1 MSFDENFITGFCEA
15 LKNGFPE
22 DSSSNDGD
30 SDTEGGAS
38 HADLSNA
45 VTKGLLADMT
55 AKLVTAQEEI
65 AVLTKEKGELSQEV
79 SAKQTEITGLQTK
92 IQALSG
98 LAEQTGGKVPST
110 HVWNRTLKTL
120 S

>member
-1 MSFDENFITGFCEA
+1 
-15 LKNGFPE
+15 
-22 DSSSNDGD
+22 
-30 SDTEGGAS
+30 
-38 HADLSNA
+38 
-45 VTKGLLADMT
+45 MT

-92 IQALSG
+92 IQTLSG
-98 LAEQTGGKVPST
+98 LAEQDGGRAPSM